1 MTTINGNTP
10 PPAATTPA
18 PAMPDVTFTEAP
30 SSINLRFNYR
40 GAQGLQLTLRNMKGW
55 TLLDNL
61 DKVMD
66 KLEKMGATFGP
77 DGGNTAAAR
86 PPVDANAPM
95 CPTHNA
101 PMKKSQHGPG
111 YFCPQRVAEAGGGA
125 DGSKPIYCKAKA
137 G

>member
-1 MTTINGNTP
+1 MTTTNGNTP
-10 PPAATTPA
+10 PAATQSPDA
-18 PAMPDVTFTEAP
+18 PAVTFTEAP

-77 DGGNTAAAR
+77 AGANTATAR
-86 PPVDANAPM
+86 PPANANGPRPD
-95 CPTHNA
+95 CPA
-101 PMKKSQHGPG
+101 HGKG
-111 YFCPQRVAEAGGGA
+111 VGKEMDRSKHFVGWYCPNKMQ
-125 DGSKPIYCKAKA
+125 DGSYCKHTVKD
-137 G
+137 

>member
-10 PPAATTPA
+10 TQTPAAPPAS
-18 PAMPDVTFTEAP
+18 DVTFTEAP

-61 DKVMD
+61 DMVMD

-77 DGGNTAAAR
+77 TGGNANNVR
-86 PPVDANAPM
+86 PPADANGPRPD
-95 CPTHNA
+95 CPA
-101 PMKKSQHGPG
+101 HGKG
-111 YFCPQRVAEAGGGA
+111 VGKDMERSKHFAGWYCPNKMN
-125 DGSKPIYCKAKA
+125 DGSYCKFTVKD
-137 G
+137 